1 MCIPSSE
8 SRDVACHTLFKTIP
22 DFSDW
27 ASLAR
32 QVRDYRPDCVVLLAR
47 KMTRLW
53 QHMQNLDRET
63 FSCPYLTISHYAL
76 DYLDDKKIKGKKVVI
91 IDDALNVGSTMKHVY
106 NKLVHLGAAEV
117 HSFVLDAKA
126 DFKPERLGDL
136 ARTLHIIGSR
146 ELSNEAYHERSANIN
161 RCLLLSGLPLELEF
175 PVYELSLST
184 SHDEFMETLYSRE
197 QRCCNRVTQVDA
209 SVAGFERLSV
219 TRHDDQGNSSK
230 YRFYFGKNPDRVL
243 CVPMPLASNPQ
254 RTPRFSG
261 RAELYACG
269 MKLMEEYLPHL
280 SQYGVQGATI
290 VPKDMELLFG
300 TPFEASMV
308 AKDRARERG
317 EVASDTWFLDAL
329 ESCSEFGEEMRN
341 SPYSGSLRLTF
352 VKLFQALGNAV
363 NEHAPGTETP
373 VLKEKLPLQI
383 REGIKQDN
391 FLRLCLG
398 LTFSEIVALLET
410 YWKNAKNIS
419 LEKISSFVSQLLDE
433 HIDQGFVVPTLDPY
447 GRRVFRKGEAAPKD
461 RALLYALGWEG
472 AGYGDNLEKFLE
484 NLPAESR
491 ASCIEF
497 LQDVEAEGE

>member
-22 DFSDW
+22 DFSEW
-27 ASLAR
+27 TALAR
-32 QVRDYRPDCVVLLAR
+32 EVRACRPDCLVLLAR

-53 QHMQNLDRET
+53 QHMRNLDGET
-63 FSCPYLTISHYAL
+63 FLCRYPTISHYAL
-76 DYLDDKKIKGKKVVI
+76 DYIDKKRIEGKKVII

-117 HSFVLDAKA
+117 HSFVLGAKA
-126 DFKPERLGDL
+126 DFNPEDLGNL
-136 ARTLHIIGSR
+136 ANTLHIICPKK
-146 ELSNEAYHERSANIN
+146 LDDQKYHAKSASIN

-175 PVYELSLST
+175 PVYELSLT
-184 SHDEFMETLYSRE
+184 TNPDEFMETLYSRE
-197 QRCCNRVTQVDA
+197 QGRSSRLTQVDA
-209 SVAGFERLSV
+209 AIAGFERLSV
-219 TRHDDQGNSSK
+219 TRHDEQGNRSK

-243 CVPMPLASNPQ
+243 CVPMPLASN
-254 RTPRFSG
+254 TTGIPRFAG
-261 RAELYACG
+261 RADLYACG
-269 MKLMEEYLPHL
+269 MKLMEQYLPHL

-290 VPKDMELLFG
+290 LAEDTELLFG
-300 TPFEASMV
+300 APFNATMV
-308 AKDRARERG
+308 AKDRTRKRE
-317 EVASDTWFLDAL
+317 EDASDTWFLDVL
-329 ESCSEFGEEMRN
+329 ESSPEFTGQMKKF
-341 SPYSGSLRLTF
+341 PYSGSLRLTF
-352 VKLFQALGNAV
+352 VKLFQTLGNAV
-363 NEHAPGTETP
+363 NEHARGTETP
-373 VLKEKLPLQI
+373 VLKKLPLPV

-410 YWKNAKNIS
+410 YWENTKKIS

-472 AGYGDNLEKFLE
+472 AVYGDDLEEILT
-484 NLPAESR
+484 NLPVEAR
-491 ASCIEF
+491 ARCIEF